1 MKDKYCLQSIESFQS
16 INQSPNNK
24 SSTKQTFSFSRSSRF
39 QTIKP
44 TCLLFYSDAQPIPM
58 EVVRSVAKDQEL
70 ASVMEK
76 SMISQNPL
84 STSHKLESIQFQAF
98 LTQIDKQREEHRL
111 APAERYL
118 FHDSE
123 YQIQLLHRPPQ
134 D

>member
-1 MKDKYCLQSIESFQS
+1 
-16 INQSPNNK
+16 
-24 SSTKQTFSFSRSSRF
+24 
-39 QTIKP
+39 
-44 TCLLFYSDAQPIPM
+44 
-58 EVVRSVAKDQEL
+58 
-70 ASVMEK
+70 MEK